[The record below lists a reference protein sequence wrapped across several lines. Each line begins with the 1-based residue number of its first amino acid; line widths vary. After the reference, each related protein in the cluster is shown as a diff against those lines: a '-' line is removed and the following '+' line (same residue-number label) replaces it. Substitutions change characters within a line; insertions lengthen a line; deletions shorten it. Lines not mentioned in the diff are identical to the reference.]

1 MWVPNLIVSNVS
13 RRAISSCSANSIAGM
28 TQQGE
33 ADVEARVDI
42 AADPNTVYALIT
54 ELPTMAEV
62 AAETT
67 SMEWVK
73 GDAAR
78 PGARF
83 KGTNSHGTKSWST
96 TCTVTDAEPGRVFA
110 FNVRSAVVPVAHWRY
125 DIASTDDG
133 ACRVTERT
141 WDRRP
146 GWFRIPAGWATG
158 VKDRKAAN
166 AEHIAHTLQRL
177 KAKAEAAR

>member
-1 MWVPNLIVSNVS
+1 M
-13 RRAISSCSANSIAGM
+13 
-28 TQQGE
+28 
-33 ADVEARVDI
+33 DI

-54 ELPTMAEV
+54 DLPTMAEV

-67 SMEWVK
+67 SMERVN

-96 TCTVTDAEPGRVFA
+96 TCTVTDAEPG
-110 FNVRSAVVPVAHWRY
+110 
-125 DIASTDDG
+125 
-133 ACRVTERT
+133 
-141 WDRRP
+141 
-146 GWFRIPAGWATG
+146 IPAGWATG

-166 AEHIAHTLQRL
+166 VEHIAHTLQRL
-177 KAKAEAAR
+177 KDKAEAAS